1 MLEDESYAIAP
12 MANALP
18 SASAAAAA
26 AAAPSASASLF
37 AAASPSAFRSRA
49 ASSGEKSMFSSP
61 SAALTAASLLPAAAS
76 ASLLLPDSANS
87 TTGHPWLKYLM
98 IFLVICFLVLL
109 LVFYFAKKYIPD
121 LSLVMK
127 VFGYS
132 GGTTS
137 VPNTNTTTTTAV
149 QPKTADTQIATTD
162 LKKTQDEEELETN
175 AMQPNAI
182 PPNATSKPTSN
193 VYVPEPMPDDAGSR
207 TQSSKSKSG
216 AGFCYIGEDRGFRSC
231 IKVGDGDTCM
241 SGDIFPTE
249 AICVNPN
256 LRQ

>member
-1 MLEDESYAIAP
+1 
-12 MANALP
+12 
-18 SASAAAAA
+18 
-26 AAAPSASASLF
+26 
-37 AAASPSAFRSRA
+37 
-49 ASSGEKSMFSSP
+49 
-61 SAALTAASLLPAAAS
+61 
-76 ASLLLPDSANS
+76 
-87 TTGHPWLKYLM
+87 M
-98 IFLVICFLVLL
+98 IFLVICFLVFL

-127 VFGYS
+127 ILGYG
-132 GGTTS
+132 GGTTP
-137 VPNTNTTTTTAV
+137 VPNTTTTTTAV

-175 AMQPNAI
+175 AMPNAT
-182 PPNATSKPTSN
+182 PPNAMSKPTSN
-193 VYVPEPMPDDAGSR
+193 VYVPEPTPDDAGSR

-249 AICVNPN
+249 AVCVNPN